1 MATYARL
8 QNGVVAELLST
19 TAPIGTLFPPGLTWV
34 DVTALPQ
41 VAVGWLS
48 QGNGFAAPP
57 LAIIPTLPTLTIAAT
72 LSAMQ
77 AQLTALQLQLTQISA
92 SLGSKT

>member
-1 MATYARL
+1 MPTYARL
-8 QNGVVAELLST
+8 QNSVVAELFT
-19 TAPIGTLFPPGLTWV
+19 TSAPIGSLFPPGLTWV
-34 DVTALPQ
+34 DVTATPQ

-48 QGNGFAAPP
+48 QSGGFAAPP
-57 LAIIPTLPTLTIAAT
+57 QFIPPTIPTLTIPAT

-92 SLGSKT
+92 SLGSHT

>member
-8 QNGVVAELLST
+8 QSGAVAELFST
-19 TAPIGTLFPPGLTWV
+19 VAPIATLFPPGLTWV
-34 DVTALPQ
+34 DVTATPQ

-57 LAIIPTLPTLTIAAT
+57 QSIAPTPPALTIAAT

-77 AQLTALQLQLTQISA
+77 AQLTALQTQLTQISA